1 MRILITTSPGLG
13 HILPTISFAHAARAA
28 GHEVLYATGGS
39 VDAVSDAGLQVVDA
53 SPGTDYREIFMG
65 LGARM
70 GEQMTAARN
79 DLQRTVEVALRMFAK
94 VSEPTLETVV
104 RVAEKWQPD
113 VIVHTPMQA
122 AGQLAAGKLGVPLVM
137 LNLGMGQDRGLSD
150 MRKATY
156 EELHEYFERHGVA
169 EAPAP
174 AVRFDVTPP
183 SVRGE
188 AEQPADVWSMR
199 YVPYN
204 GGSVLPEWLLDKP
217 DRRRVLITLG
227 TVVPGFGL
235 GMLEPIVAAASK
247 VDAEFV
253 LALGDVDISSLGEL
267 PGNVRP
273 VGYLPLGMLLSSCD
287 AAIHHGGAGTT
298 MTTVD
303 AGIPQIV
310 VPQGADQFINAD
322 TVQAN
327 GLGQRAVVADVDV
340 ALIERL
346 LGDEQWQAN
355 ARKIRSEL
363 HAMPSPVDVVDR
375 LAGFVG

>member
-28 GHEVLYATGGS
+28 GHDVLYASGGH
-39 VDAVSDAGLQVVDA
+39 VDSIAQAGLQVVDA
-53 SPGTDYREIFMG
+53 SPGTDYGQLFASF
-65 LGARM
+65 GATVHQ
-70 GEQMTAARN
+70 QMAAARD
-79 DLQRTVEVALRMFAK
+79 DLSRSMEIALRMFAK

-137 LNLGMGQDRGLSD
+137 LNLGMGHDRGLPD
-150 MRKATY
+150 LRHATY

-183 SVRGE
+183 SVRGS
-188 AEQPADVWSMR
+188 AALSDHVWPMR

-204 GGSVLPEWLLDKP
+204 GGATVPEWLLDKP
-217 DRRRVLITLG
+217 ERRRVL
-227 TVVPGFGL
+227 
-235 GMLEPIVAAASK
+235 IVAAASK

-253 LALGDVDISSLGEL
+253 LALGNVDTSSLGEL
-267 PGNVRP
+267 PDNVRV
-273 VGYLPLGMLLSSCD
+273 VGYLPLGVMLSSCD

-322 TVQAN
+322 TVTAN
-327 GLGQRAVVADVDV
+327 GLGQRATVADVDV

-346 LGDEQWQAN
+346 LTDEQWRAN
-355 ARKIRSEL
+355 AARVRDEL
-363 HAMPSPVDVVDR
+363 HAMPTPVEVVDR
-375 LAGFVG
+375 LTGFVG